1 MKKIATATIA
11 TAGFATIAIAHQEIK
26 LMLLSKITTVIIQMT
41 QHHIAILTL
50 LMHKVTTI
58 THGKVTGIQVN

>member
-11 TAGFATIAIAHQEIK
+11 TAGFATIAIASGNQAHASEQDNYGYNPND
-26 LMLLSKITTVIIQMT
+26 

>member
-11 TAGFATIAIAHQEIK
+11 TAGFATIAIASGNQAHASEQDNYGYNPN
-26 LMLLSKITTVIIQMT
+26 

>member
-11 TAGFATIAIAHQEIK
+11 TAGFATIAIASEIK
-26 LMLLSKITTVIIQMT
+26 LMLLSKITTVIIQMI

-58 THGKVTGIQVN
+58 THGR

>member
-11 TAGFATIAIAHQEIK
+11 LQDSLQSQLHQEIK
-26 LMLLSKITTVIIQMT
+26 LMLLSKITTVIIQMI

-50 LMHKVTTI
+50 LMHTI

>member
-11 TAGFATIAIAHQEIK
+11 TAGFATIAIASGNQAHASEQDNYGYN
-26 LMLLSKITTVIIQMT
+26 QMT

-58 THGKVTGIQVN
+58 THGR